1 MNISWLRAALDF
13 GWLEPKVLILL
24 GLEFA
29 KQFSLFA
36 RSSPATLEQ

>member
-1 MNISWLRAALDF
+1 VNITCLLAAFDF

-29 KQFSLFA
+29 KQFLLFA
-36 RSSPATLEQ
+36 RISPAISEQ